1 MKRGNL
7 SHWVVAPA
15 LLAASPALAEPV
27 IWGVQANQLEYRI
40 RDGEDVLAWRVTAIA
55 GTDELRV
62 ALRSEAE
69 YGLNSDAFATLENQL
84 RIQKPVSDFFDGV
97 VGVRVDTP
105 KGPDRVYGV
114 IGLHGLAPQWFEID
128 ADLFVSDEVAFRIEA
143 EYEALITNRLILAP
157 SVEVDL
163 PFTNDR
169 AIGVGAFG
177 PKIELGARLSYDLV
191 DRMVSPYVGVHYERV
206 FGETADLAREDGEG
220 VDAFAVVA
228 GVKVM
233 F

>member
-1 MKRGNL
+1 MTRSKLLRWATGL
-7 SHWVVAPA
+7 AIVAAPPA
-15 LLAASPALAEPV
+15 AAEPV
-27 IWGVQANQLEYRI
+27 IWGVQAEQLEYRFT
-40 RDGEDVLAWRVTAIA
+40 DGEDILAWDVDAFA

-62 ALRSEAE
+62 VLRSEAE
-69 YGLNSDAFATLENQL
+69 YGLDSDTFETLENQL
-84 RIQKPVSDFFDGV
+84 RLQKPVSDFFDGV

-114 IGLHGLAPQWFEID
+114 VGLHGLAPQWFEID
-128 ADLFVSDEVAFRIEA
+128 ADLFVSDEVSFRFEA
-143 EYEALITNRLILAP
+143 EYEALITNRLILTP

-163 PFTNDR
+163 PFTDDR

-191 DRMVSPYVGVHYERV
+191 DRAVSPYVGVHYERV
-206 FGETADLAREDGEG
+206 FGDTADLARDEGDG
-220 VDAFAVVA
+220 VDAFSIVF
-228 GVKVM
+228 GTRFM